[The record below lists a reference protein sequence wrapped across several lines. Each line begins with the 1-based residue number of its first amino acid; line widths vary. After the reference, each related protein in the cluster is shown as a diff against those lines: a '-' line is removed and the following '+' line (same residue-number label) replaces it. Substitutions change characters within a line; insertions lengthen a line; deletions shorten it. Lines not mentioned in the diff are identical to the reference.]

1 VGYDSSGTVVRLRRE
16 SVGDEAHGGEFVGVH
31 VLGEALR
38 RALPAR
44 GCLVGDVYI
53 PALKAAATLRVH
65 AFEDAFF
72 DVGTLGGYVEA
83 NRAWLA
89 AHAVSSWV
97 GDGARVQP
105 GIVLEE
111 SVVGE
116 GATVSGRGRVV
127 RAVIWPGAVAVAP
140 ISDAVVTTEGV
151 VAVSS
156 RS

>member
-1 VGYDSSGTVVRLRRE
+1 VGYDSLGRVVRLRRE
-16 SVGDEAHGGEFVGVH
+16 SIGNEAHGGEFVGVH

-38 RALPAR
+38 GALPAR

-53 PALKAAATLRVH
+53 PALKAGATLGVH
-65 AFEDAFF
+65 AFEGAFF

-83 NRAWLA
+83 NRAWLVA
-89 AHAVSSWV
+89 RGAPSWA
-97 GDGARVQP
+97 GEGARIQP
-105 GIVLEE
+105 GIVLDE

-116 GATVSGRGRVV
+116 GATVSGHGRVV

-140 ISDAVVTTEGV
+140 IADAVVTTEGV

-156 RS
+156 LS